1 MWEETNYY
9 WVVICKNHWF
19 HLRQNIFFGHKIPLG
34 ETDALMPRPTL
45 EGRFRVRC
53 DQCGKEYLYR
63 PSEVRRLEL
72 RTPDKFTPHTL
83 FR

>member
-1 MWEETNYY
+1 
-9 WVVICKNHWF
+9 
-19 HLRQNIFFGHKIPLG
+19 
-34 ETDALMPRPTL
+34 MPRPTL

-53 DQCGKEYLYR
+53 DQCGKEYLYK

-72 RTPDKFTPHTL
+72 RPPEKFTPHAL